1 MKNLVILIGR
11 LGQDPEIKTVGET
24 KLAKLTLATSESYKD
39 KSGNKVENTEWHN
52 LELWDG
58 LAKIAESYLKK
69 GSLIYV
75 EGKIK
80 TDKWENESGEKRSA
94 VKIRVT
100 SLQMLGSRDGQEKA
114 ENQSM
119 KQPAPN
125 QVPIED
131 DGADELPF

>member
-1 MKNLVILIGR
+1 MSGVNKVILLGR
-11 LGQDPEIKTVGET
+11 VGQDPEIKLVGET
-24 KLAKLTLATSESYKD
+24 KVAKVSLATSERYKD

-69 GSLIYV
+69 GSQIYV

-80 TDKWENESGEKRSA
+80 TDKWETDSGEKRSA

-100 SLQMLGSRDGQEKA
+100 SLTMLGCNTEQ
-114 ENQSM
+114 
-119 KQPAPN
+119 QPKSETGN
-125 QVPIED
+125 T
-131 DGADELPF
+131 GNDEGGDLPF

>member
-1 MKNLVILIGR
+1 MVNKVTLLGR
-11 LGQDPEIKTVGET
+11 IGQDPEVKTVGET
-24 KLAKLTLATSESYKD
+24 KVAKISLATSESYKD

-69 GSLIYV
+69 GSQIYV

-80 TDKWENESGEKRSA
+80 TDKWETDTGEKRSA

-100 SLQMLGSRDGQEKA
+100 SLTMLGGNTEQQAKPVTGNEGNDEEK
-114 ENQSM
+114 
-119 KQPAPN
+119 
-125 QVPIED
+125 
-131 DGADELPF
+131 GLPF

>member
-1 MKNLVILIGR
+1 MKNLVILLGR
-11 LGQDPEIKTVGET
+11 LGQDPEVKTVGET
-24 KLAKLTLATSESYKD
+24 KVAKVSLATSESYKD

-69 GSLIYV
+69 GSQIYV

-80 TDKWENESGEKRSA
+80 TDKWETDTGEKRSA

-100 SLQMLGSRDGQEKA
+100 SLTMLGGNTEQ
-114 ENQSM
+114 
-119 KQPAPN
+119 QPKPETGN
-125 QVPIED
+125 KGNDEGD
-131 DGADELPF
+131 DLPF